1 MESISKR
8 DFRKIYTA
16 SKKSARGKWKISLFS
31 KRISLNWN
39 WQRDFCYETT
49 NIQPHRSTSKL
60 LAIRDKGPDISR
72 IRSKYYSLSW
82 YLFNLNLFYWY
93 ERNCLVLVLC
103 NCNFLTDLLEACS
116 GNINNFSV
124 SYSLFLCHW
133 LKSRQGNDF
142 FSQKVKK
149 ERKSWNGG
157 KCRSAQLYLINE
169 NRKYPFVNAV
179 SLIFMNKLPWKVK
192 QLAVQLVERRCRALQ
207 ISYDP
212 QLGFWQICKS

>member
-1 MESISKR
+1 MTKGPIFLAYAQNITVSL
-8 DFRKIYTA
+8 D
-16 SKKSARGKWKISLFS
+16 ISLIYS
-31 KRISLNWN
+31 TDMKGIALYWCYATVTSLV
-39 WQRDFCYETT
+39 T
-49 NIQPHRSTSKL
+49 
-60 LAIRDKGPDISR
+60 
-72 IRSKYYSLSW
+72 
-82 YLFNLNLFYWY
+82 YLN
-93 ERNCLVLVLC
+93 
-103 NCNFLTDLLEACS
+103 ACS

-169 NRKYPFVNAV
+169 NRKYSFVNAV

-192 QLAVQLVERRCRALQ
+192 QLAVQLVERRCRTLQ